1 MVVSENTLKWAMRF
15 YPPLLFQR
23 VWVQK
28 VEPGFTGITVTISNS
43 LLNRNYNR
51 SIFGGTLFAAA
62 DPFYPVL
69 LHQLFSHKGY
79 NVIAW
84 LKSSTIQYLKPV
96 RSKLWFSIKLS
107 NSDVKAIE
115 HDLKHIGKH
124 VEHYPVEMYNDTG
137 ELCVTIN
144 NEVYLR
150 NLDFVLQKE
159 AVQ

>member
-23 VWVQK
+23 IWVRK
-28 VEPGFTGITVTISNS
+28 VEPGFTGVTVAVHNS
-43 LLNRNYNR
+43 IFNRNYNR

-84 LKSSTIQYLKPV
+84 LKSSAIQYLKPA
-96 RSKLWFSIKLS
+96 RTKLRFSITLS
-107 NSDVKAIE
+107 NSDINAIE
-115 HDLKHIGKH
+115 HSLKHTGKH
-124 VEHYPVEMYNDTG
+124 VEHYPVEMYDEAG
-137 ELCVTIN
+137 ELCVTIS

-159 AVQ
+159 AAQ